1 MSRKPGHICTLGWGE
16 RQARPPPCPNTTGP
30 RSDVARFVAALAQ
43 CGHSGTVR
51 IPDDAECER
60 AVREFER
67 YRAELAARF
76 AALAAQRTRDQR
88 RQRAIAEALLR
99 KALSWRHQQESE

>member
-1 MSRKPGHICTLGWGE
+1 MLETG
-16 RQARPPPCPNTTGP
+16 RQLRAGTVRVGGPEDGTVLDVGSIAR
-30 RSDVARFVAALAQ
+30 ARFLAALAQ

-67 YRAELAARF
+67 YRSELVSRF

-88 RQRAIAEALLR
+88 RQRAIADALLR
-99 KALSWRHQQESE
+99 KALSWRQQKENES